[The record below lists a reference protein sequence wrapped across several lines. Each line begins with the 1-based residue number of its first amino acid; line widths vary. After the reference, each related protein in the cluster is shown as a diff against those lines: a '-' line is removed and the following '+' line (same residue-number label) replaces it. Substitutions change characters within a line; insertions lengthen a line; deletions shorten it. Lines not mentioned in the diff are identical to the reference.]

1 MTIAAPASGHQD
13 ATAEGPG
20 SLVCENV
27 SVRYGRHLV
36 LDDVG
41 FRVASGEWLGIL
53 GPNGAGKSTLLRT
66 IVGLVPHDGTVAG
79 DHGLPPA
86 PTDVAM
92 VPQKPALPDGM
103 TVIEYVLLGRT
114 AHLGWLARESKRDRA
129 VVASVLRRLDL
140 APFATRALSALS
152 GGEAQRVVVARALA
166 QQTPLLLFD
175 EPTSALD
182 LGHQTS
188 VLELVDDLRQS
199 DGLTVVAAMHDLST
213 AARFADRLLLID
225 PGRLLAH
232 GSPADVLEADL
243 LSEVYRTE
251 LTVRR
256 IDGELV
262 VLPAPR
268 SSRNRSL

>member
-27 SVRYGRHLV
+27 SVRYGRQLV

-41 FRVASGEWLGIL
+41 FRVASGEWLGII

-66 IVGLVPHDGTVAG
+66 IVGLEPHDATVAG
-79 DHGLPPA
+79 YHGLPPA

-225 PGRLLAH
+225 QGRLVAH